1 MAIVT
6 IIIGLLMVTFLPAT
20 SALIDQQRRKE
31 ANLKLSLVDQA
42 LLAFVAAN
50 RRLPCPADGT
60 TPSGTAGVGLEARNG
75 NGDCTAQNNGV
86 VPWATLGLSEAD
98 VTDGW
103 NSRLTY
109 RVPDAGSGFTR
120 DGAMNAAL
128 CDPAGTKARTVAG
141 AATPESCDPACNHSN
156 LATCTSGTRFVLGRG
171 LLVVDE
177 AGNAIMSPDPV
188 VGLTGAAYVVISP
201 MAEGGGGYTS
211 AGTLQ
216 PSSIPAG
223 TNGENRNANGQ
234 AIPAGGFFHDSR
246 IVPGSGAGAA
256 HFDDLLS
263 HPSVMQLLTRAQLAP
278 RSQ

>member
-6 IIIGLLMVTFLPAT
+6 IIIGLLMVTLLPAT
-20 SALIDQQRRKE
+20 SVLIDQQKRKE

-42 LLAFVAAN
+42 LLAFVASN
-50 RRLPCPADGT
+50 QRLPCPADGT
-60 TPSGTAGVGLEARNG
+60 IPSGTAGVGQEARNG
-75 NGDCTAQNNGV
+75 NGDCTALNTGV

-109 RVPDAGSGFTR
+109 RVSDTGTGFTR
-120 DGAMNAAL
+120 DGALNAAR
-128 CDPAGTKARTVAG
+128 CDPAGTAALAAAG
-141 AATPESCDPACNHSN
+141 ASTPVACSPACNHSI
-156 LATCTSGTRFVLGRG
+156 LSSCTSGTNFVLGRG

-177 AGNAIMSPDPV
+177 AGNSIMAPAT
-188 VGLTGAAYVVISP
+188 GTGAAYVVISP
-201 MAEGGGGYTS
+201 MAEGGGGYTAS
-211 AGTLQ
+211 GTLQ
-216 PSSIPAG
+216 NPSIPAG

-246 IVPGSGAGAA
+246 IVSGSGAGAA
-256 HFDDLLS
+256 HFDDILS